1 MQTSYWCLGDQEWTF
16 FAEETFP
23 QSLLNQEAL
32 SCLKNEKAKIR
43 IHLQVQASSEC
54 QFSLGLSSLT
64 GEIKVWTVFICV
76 NRIIIQM
83 EVLRYRETLNSFTLT
98 SINLV
103 LVKEF
108 ENVKILYQNV
118 HFHRIV

>member
-1 MQTSYWCLGDQEWTF
+1 
-16 FAEETFP
+16 
-23 QSLLNQEAL
+23 
-32 SCLKNEKAKIR
+32 
-43 IHLQVQASSEC
+43 
-54 QFSLGLSSLT
+54 
-64 GEIKVWTVFICV
+64 
-76 NRIIIQM
+76 M